1 MDVYSRSK
9 NFKLM
14 EMLEIRANL
23 TLTDPSFNLQ
33 GNWAELLV
41 AKTSGTA
48 TGDKYSRINCGA
60 HFVSSSLSFLWGEPL
75 SRVTN
80 RLCLYYAHLEA

>member
-1 MDVYSRSK
+1 
-9 NFKLM
+9 M

-33 GNWAELLV
+33 GNWADLLF

-48 TGDKYSRINCGA
+48 TGDKYPRINCGT
-60 HFVSSSLSFLWGEPL
+60 HFVSSSLSFLWGELL

-80 RLCLYYAHLEA
+80 RLCL

>member
-1 MDVYSRSK
+1 
-9 NFKLM
+9 M

-33 GNWAELLV
+33 GNWAELLF

-48 TGDKYSRINCGA
+48 TGDKYPRINCET
-60 HFVSSSLSFLWGEPL
+60 HCVSSCLSFLWGEPL
-75 SRVTN
+75 